1 MTFMPFEIG
10 PLAAALVFSTIFLL
24 GSDVLIPGPLR
35 HRRRRILSF
44 GAGVTI
50 AYVFVH
56 LLPELEAAREV
67 LARNEARMSLPFPA
81 LRVYLAALAGFMVFY
96 GLEYMIVW
104 ARRPAG
110 NKRDSPQAGA
120 VPGAKDGEESR
131 LRRRVHVGGFLAY
144 VWLAGYLAVRSL
156 EEGSTP
162 IALYAVA
169 LGLHFLSLDFS
180 LLGEYGPWYDRKI
193 RYAFAVAPLA
203 GWAMGIFLGFGQ
215 FFTAALL
222 GFLSGGIIM
231 NAIVAELP
239 KEKEGRFLYFL
250 LGGAF
255 YTALLIILS

>member
-1 MTFMPFEIG
+1 MGFGFG
-10 PLAAALVFSTIFLL
+10 PLAAALVFSAIFLF
-24 GSDVLIPGPLR
+24 GRNVLIPEPLR

-81 LRVYLAALAGFMVFY
+81 LRVYLAALAGFMIFY

-104 ARRPAG
+104 NRKPAG
-110 NKRDSPQAGA
+110 SDETDGA
-120 VPGAKDGEESR
+120 ESS

-162 IALYAVA
+162 IALYTVA

-203 GWAMGIFLGFGQ
+203 GWAVGIFLGFGQ